1 MDAREHA
8 IKCDV
13 AAEKMELSVAFLAQ
27 TVKEQ
32 TVQIVHYKIQTFK
45 IFREINHFLVNKQFG
60 RDAIFI

>member
-13 AAEKMELSVAFLAQ
+13 AAEKMELSVVFLEQ

-45 IFREINHFLVNKQFG
+45 IFREIIHFLVNKQFG
-60 RDAIFI
+60 RDARFM

>member
-13 AAEKMELSVAFLAQ
+13 AAEKMELSVVFLEQ

-45 IFREINHFLVNKQFG
+45 IFRGINHFLVNKQFG
-60 RDAIFI
+60 SDARFI